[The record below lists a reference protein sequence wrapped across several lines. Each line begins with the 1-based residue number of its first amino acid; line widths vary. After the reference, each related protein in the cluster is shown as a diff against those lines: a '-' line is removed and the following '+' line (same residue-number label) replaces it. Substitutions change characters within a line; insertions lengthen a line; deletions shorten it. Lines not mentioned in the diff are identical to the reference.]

1 MSPTL
6 STSTRR
12 TIVLVGS
19 GVAALAVVLAIVL
32 SVFGSGSARQRDGV
46 GRPMLLITSAA
57 DPFSSYYGEI
67 LHAEGFS
74 SFETVDLGALTEANL
89 QKASV
94 ALLPALELTQP
105 QTDLIS
111 GWVRGGGNLVAVR
124 PDAKLA
130 DTVGLSRAS
139 GEERDGYL
147 RVDTTLPPGQG
158 ITSETIQFHGT
169 ADRYEVRD
177 EARTIATLYSDATK
191 PTPYPAVTLREVPDA
206 SGRAVAFTYDLARSI
221 VLTRQ
226 GNPAWAGKE
235 RDGIPPIRPN
245 ELFEGVKEPDFVD
258 MAKVAIPQADE
269 QQRLLANILLQLTG
283 DRDLQVRSWY
293 FPKGAK
299 AVLVMAVD
307 DHSPSDRA
315 RAALAF
321 QEDQS
326 PPSCSVADWECIRS
340 TSLMY
345 TNGNLTDAELKAY
358 HEKGFDFGI
367 HVNTGCRDWTPESLT
382 TAYTDELASFR
393 TLYPSQPDQVANR
406 IHCVAWSDYVSAAR
420 IGQNFGLRVDL
431 DYYYW
436 PGQWVRNRPGFF
448 TGSGVPM
455 RFADLDGTLIDTY
468 QVPSHLVNESGMTY
482 PAAIETLLDRAL
494 GPLGYYGAFG
504 THYDYTDWFDRQL
517 VAAGKA
523 RGIPMVSA
531 AQLLT
536 WLDARAA
543 ASFTPVAWNGTTATF
558 SATVPS
564 EARELMRG
572 TIPASTTHGVL
583 TTLTKDGQDVP
594 FTTETI
600 KGVRYGMFTATTGEY
615 KAGYAPDDTP
625 PSLVSTTPANGETLS
640 MSTGVTATF
649 DEQLACATVSEAS
662 VHLLA
667 PSGTGVPAQVACESD
682 GTAVR
687 IRPTGKLAAG
697 KRYQLRFDPT
707 VTDLAGN
714 PLQGLPELAFPAGAA
729 TTSLWSRTRPD
740 GVAIATDDR
749 AAVELGIKF
758 STKAKGRA
766 TGIWFY
772 KPSDDLDRHTVTLWT
787 ADGARLAT
795 ARSSKESADG
805 WQFAKLPKTVTL
817 KPGAGYVASF
827 RAPRGQYA
835 YVAAGLTN
843 AVNNGALSTPAS
855 GGRYRY
861 GDGVPNQTSAANYLV
876 DVAFATD

>member
-1 MSPTL
+1 MSPTP
-6 STSTRR
+6 STSKRR
-12 TIVLVGS
+12 TVVLVCS
-19 GVAALAVVLAIVL
+19 GVAVLAVVLAIVF
-32 SVFGSGSARQRDGV
+32 SVFGAGTAQQRDGV
-46 GRPMLLITSAA
+46 GRPMLLITSAT
-57 DPFSSYYGEI
+57 DPFSSYYSEI

-74 SFETVDLGALTEANL
+74 SFESADLATLTEANL
-89 QKASV
+89 AKASV
-94 ALLPALELTQP
+94 AILPALELTQP
-105 QTDLIS
+105 QADLIS
-111 GWVRGGGNLVAVR
+111 GWVRGGGDLVAVR

-130 DTVGLSRAS
+130 DTLGLTPVS
-139 GEERDGYL
+139 GEQRDGYL

-158 ITSETIQFHGT
+158 ITPETIQFHGT
-169 ADRYEVRD
+169 ADRYQLRD
-177 EARTIATLYSDATK
+177 ETRAIAMLYSDAK
-191 PTPYPAVTLREVPDA
+191 KATPYPAVALREVPDS
-206 SGRAVAFTYDLARSI
+206 SGRAVAFSYDLARSI

-235 RDGIPPIRPN
+235 RDALPPIRPN
-245 ELFEGVKEPDFVD
+245 ELFEGIKGPDFVD
-258 MAKVAIPQADE
+258 MSKVAIPQADE

-367 HVNTGCRDWTPESLT
+367 HVNTGCRDWTKESLT
-382 TAYTDELASFR
+382 AAYTDELASFR
-393 TLYPSQPDQVANR
+393 ALYPSQPNQVANR
-406 IHCVAWSDYVSAAR
+406 IHCVAWSDYVSAAK
-420 IGQNFGLRVDL
+420 IGRDFGLRLDL

-448 TGSGVPM
+448 TGSGIPM
-455 RFADLDGTLIDTY
+455 RFADRDGTSIDTY

-517 VAAGKA
+517 VAAGRA

-543 ASFTPVAWNGTTATF
+543 ASFTPVAWNGTTGTF

-572 TIPASTTHGVL
+572 MIPASSTRGVL
-583 TTLTKDGQDVP
+583 TTLTKDGKDVP

-615 KAGYAPDDTP
+615 EAGYAPDSTP
-625 PSLVSTTPANGETLS
+625 PTLVSTTPANGETLS
-640 MSTGVTATF
+640 MSTGLTATF
-649 DEQLACATVSEAS
+649 DEQLACATVSESS

-667 PSGTGVPAQVACESD
+667 PSGTGVPVQITCESD

-687 IRPTGKLAAG
+687 IRPTSKLTTG
-697 KRYQLRFDPT
+697 ERYQLKFDPT

-714 PLQGLPELAFPAGAA
+714 PLQGLPELAFPAGGA
-729 TTSLWSRTRPD
+729 TASLWTRDRPG

-749 AAVELGIKF
+749 DAVELGIKF
-758 STKAKGRA
+758 STTTRGRV

-772 KPSDDLDRHTVTLWT
+772 KPSDDIDRHTVTLWT
-787 ADGARLAT
+787 ADGTRLAT
-795 ARSSKESADG
+795 ARSKESAGG
-805 WQFAKLPKTVTL
+805 WQFAEFAKPVAL
-817 KPGAGYVASF
+817 KPGTGYVASF

-835 YVAAGLTN
+835 YVDAGLTN
-843 AVNNGALSTPAS
+843 AVTNGVLSTPAS
-855 GGRYRY
+855 AGRYRY
-861 GDGVPNQTSAANYLV
+861 GDGVPNQTSVANYLV